1 MRTITNTESIKL
13 TIDKGSLLEG
23 KYLPLTVLS
32 SKLREIEKGSNL
44 GYKQLRNRMYNSKN
58 CNKYNMK
65 EIAGITCIDVTNP
78 MQGKASLDLTFE
90 VA

>member
-13 TIDKGSLLEG
+13 TVDKGSLLEG

-32 SKLREIEKGSNL
+32 NKLREIEKGSNL

-78 MQGKASLDLTFE
+78 MKGTASLDLTFE

>member
-13 TIDKGSLLEG
+13 TVDKGSLLED

-32 SKLREIEKGSNL
+32 NKLREIEKGNNL

-58 CNKYNMK
+58 CNKYNVK
-65 EIAGITCIDVTNP
+65 EIAGIACIDVMNP

>member
-13 TIDKGSLLEG
+13 TVDKGSLLEG

-32 SKLREIEKGSNL
+32 NKLREIEKGSNL

>member
-32 SKLREIEKGSNL
+32 SKLREIEKGNNL

-65 EIAGITCIDVTNP
+65 EIAGITCIDVMNP

>member
-32 SKLREIEKGSNL
+32 NKLREIEKGNNL
-44 GYKQLRNRMYNSKN
+44 SYKQLRNRMYNSKN

-65 EIAGITCIDVTNP
+65 EIAGITCIDVMNP

>member
-1 MRTITNTESIKL
+1 
-13 TIDKGSLLEG
+13 
-23 KYLPLTVLS
+23 
-32 SKLREIEKGSNL
+32 
-44 GYKQLRNRMYNSKN
+44 MYNSKN

-65 EIAGITCIDVTNP
+65 EIAGIMCIDVTNP

>member
-13 TIDKGSLLEG
+13 TVDKGNLLEG

-32 SKLREIEKGSNL
+32 NKLREIEKGSNL